1 MSADENPFFRPCD
14 CLRRP
19 VLFVCGEGT
28 AVMPFFPCLASGRC
42 LAGRFRVLRLLPM
55 GRNLRVEP
63 FCFARK
69 EVSPMVM
76 LFCAFIPGILEFP
89 ESRFGSHVRRC
100 ANVTTDTA
108 FAFRSGT
115 DGSEGHRAIVRQSAD
130 FRTGCTPDG
139 R

>member
-1 MSADENPFFRPCD
+1 
-14 CLRRP
+14 
-19 VLFVCGEGT
+19 
-28 AVMPFFPCLASGRC
+28 
-42 LAGRFRVLRLLPM
+42 
-55 GRNLRVEP
+55 
-63 FCFARK
+63 
-69 EVSPMVM
+69 MVM

-89 ESRFGSHVRRC
+89 ESRVGSHVRRC

-139 R
+139 RDSACDRNPLTAGRGSAGGSVIVPLALSVVP